1 MLMDL
6 PLGTKVED
14 TVFSSFS
21 QGNQPKVRASATGLA
36 FF

>member
-6 PLGTKVED
+6 PLGTKVEY

-21 QGNQPKVRASATGLA
+21 QGNQPKVCSRATGLA